1 MNSEFGI
8 RNSELSGLSEA
19 RVAGWKSQIRNLK
32 SRVVIVLAMLLTT
45 FLLPGCGKE
54 GPPLPPEIRI
64 AERTTDLT
72 AFQQGEVA
80 VLRWSYP
87 TMTTSGQTLNDIEA
101 IEVWRATLPRAQEPP
116 PPMSAQDRVLQR
128 QLLESEGE
136 VLQSLD
142 PAEIKASTRGSFL
155 VFNDDLKLWRVGAV
169 GDPDAMVVWYGVRTI
184 CCHKKESDLSN
195 VARLLPSRP
204 PDPPDGLRLTAG
216 SSGIDVQWEAV
227 PDISVLV
234 ERSAEGTTWTQVT
247 ETPVKT
253 GEWLDAQADQ
263 GRAWSYRL
271 RSVTWTEGAEVVGDP
286 SAPARIEHP
295 DTYPPPIPEGVV
307 CLPEGATVRV
317 RWRLVPGA
325 ADYRVARRIGD
336 GVAEVVA
343 ADLTSVEFTDLE
355 PPLGDI
361 TYLVSARDK
370 AGNTSASAE
379 CSVVMG
385 AEP

>member
-8 RNSELSGLSEA
+8 RNSELPGLSQT
-19 RVAGWKSQIRNLK
+19 RVVGRKSEIRNPK
-32 SRVVIVLAMLLTT
+32 SEIVIVLAMLLAAV
-45 FLLPGCGKE
+45 LLPGCGKE

-116 PPMSAQDRVLQR
+116 PPVSAQDRVLQR

-142 PAEIKASTRGSFL
+142 PAELTAATRGSFL
-155 VFNDDLKLWRVGAV
+155 VFNDDLKQWRVGAA

-184 CCHKKESDLSN
+184 CCHKKKSDFSN

-216 SSGIDVQWEAV
+216 SSGIDVQWDAV
-227 PDISVLV
+227 PGTSVLV

-271 RSVTWTEGAEVVGDP
+271 RSVIWIEGAEVVGDP

-295 DTYPPPIPEGVV
+295 DTYPPPIPEDVV

-325 ADYRVARRIGD
+325 ASYVVARRIG
-336 GVAEVVA
+336 GGMTEALVS
-343 ADLTSVEFTDLE
+343 DLTSVEFTDRN

-361 TYLVSARDK
+361 TYLVAARDK
-370 AGNTSASAE
+370 VGNTSDSAE